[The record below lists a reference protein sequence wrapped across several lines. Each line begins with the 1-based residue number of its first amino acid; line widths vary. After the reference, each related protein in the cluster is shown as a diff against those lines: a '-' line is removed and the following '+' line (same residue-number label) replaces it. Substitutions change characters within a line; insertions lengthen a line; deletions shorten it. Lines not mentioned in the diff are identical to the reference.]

1 MVSGFGKVS
10 EAAPG
15 SARDHGA
22 VPGHRCIKNGTS
34 VGSWLRDMVEAAIRA
49 FDSRVSVR
57 AVSAN
62 RVKPNSNGL
71 AALEELKRWIRQNV
85 SIVALEER
93 ALRLAGLPSPEVD
106 EGFDAFCRELAEG
119 VARTGMPERI
129 CTGFIIAAADI
140 VRERMAEFQSRGTG
154 HA

>member
-1 MVSGFGKVS
+1 M
-10 EAAPG
+10 
-15 SARDHGA
+15 SAECDEIDEIA
-22 VPGHRCIKNGTS
+22 VPFSPEMI
-34 VGSWLRDMVEAAIRA
+34 EY
-49 FDSRVSVR
+49 F
-57 AVSAN
+57 SAN
-62 RVKPNSNGL
+62 GV

-129 CTGFIIAAADI
+129 RTGFVIAAADI